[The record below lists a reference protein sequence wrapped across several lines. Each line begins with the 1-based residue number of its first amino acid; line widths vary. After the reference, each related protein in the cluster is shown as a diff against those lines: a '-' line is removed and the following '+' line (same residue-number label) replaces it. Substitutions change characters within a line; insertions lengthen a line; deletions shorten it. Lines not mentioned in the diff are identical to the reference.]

1 MASNYGS
8 SVQIPAYSLP
18 VGTGSL
24 PLLHEQTHID
34 KVREAISNTSDKFI
48 YNYFVSM
55 GESAITMQLRLLTK
69 KVGAGSITSN
79 KSWKVLLSQL
89 PIDRS
94 LPFIS
99 SELAIFWPPMLTI
112 RDTILSEEQLVI
124 LSEHYRLREHLLPD
138 HRRRKRWMNTK
149 AYTSKLFLVYIAGYI
164 QSLKPRSPLKWLS
177 CTMVV
182 LINGMIDEC
191 LDRRVQIGV
200 PKLVQELPDGSMGA
214 SPTSSQEKSFTTSDA
229 AETNP
234 VEGPSNRPTINQLLE
249 QGWKYSESMVNIS
262 GRPFWHVVLFTESIE
277 PISVVRETLDQAKY
291 EATEAAGKLYS
302 KDST

>member
-1 MASNYGS
+1 MASNHNS
-8 SVQIPAYSLP
+8 SIQIPAYPLP

-55 GESAITMQLRLLTK
+55 GESAITMQLRLLARQA
-69 KVGAGSITSN
+69 GAGSITSN
-79 KSWKVLLSQL
+79 KSWK
-89 PIDRS
+89 
-94 LPFIS
+94 
-99 SELAIFWPPMLTI
+99 TI
-112 RDTILSEEQLVI
+112 RNTILSEEQLVI

-149 AYTSKLFLVYIAGYI
+149 AYTSRLFLVYVAGYL
-164 QSLKPRSPLKWLS
+164 QSLKPRSPLTWLS

-191 LDRRVQIGV
+191 LDRRVQIGI
-200 PKLVQELPDGSMGA
+200 PKLVQELPDSSMGA

-229 AETNP
+229 AKVNP

-249 QGWKYSESMVNIS
+249 QGWKYSESMVSIS

-302 KDST
+302 KDPT

>member
-1 MASNYGS
+1 MASNHDS
-8 SVQIPAYSLP
+8 SIQIPAYSLP

-55 GESAITMQLRLLTK
+55 GESAITMQLRLLARQA
-69 KVGAGSITSN
+69 GAGSITSN
-79 KSWKVLLSQL
+79 KSWK
-89 PIDRS
+89 
-94 LPFIS
+94 
-99 SELAIFWPPMLTI
+99 TI
-112 RDTILSEEQLVI
+112 RNTILSEEQLVI

-149 AYTSKLFLVYIAGYI
+149 AYTSRLFLVYVAGYL
-164 QSLKPRSPLKWLS
+164 QSLKPRSPLTWLS

-182 LINGMIDEC
+182 LVNGMIDEC
-191 LDRRVQIGV
+191 LDRRVQIGI
-200 PKLVQELPDGSMGA
+200 PKLVQELPDSSMGA

-229 AETNP
+229 AEANP

-302 KDST
+302 KDPT

>member
-1 MASNYGS
+1 MASNHGS
-8 SVQIPAYSLP
+8 SIQIPAYPLP

-34 KVREAISNTSDKFI
+34 KVSEAISNTSDKFI

-55 GESAITMQLRLLTK
+55 GESAITMQLRLLAK
-69 KVGAGSITSN
+69 K
-79 KSWKVLLSQL
+79 
-89 PIDRS
+89 
-94 LPFIS
+94 
-99 SELAIFWPPMLTI
+99 TI

-149 AYTSKLFLVYIAGYI
+149 AYTSKLFLVYVAGYI
-164 QSLKPRSPLKWLS
+164 QSLKPRSPLTWLS

-229 AETNP
+229 AEVNP
-234 VEGPSNRPTINQLLE
+234 VERPSNRPTINQLLE